1 MSQTIVRNWYN
12 HWRIQNMMTNNKWN
26 RLNRLNICDD
36 VLWAFTRALDALGLA
51 RRIWV
56 SPVGAEF
63 RKAVRHRGVVPV
75 VTVWAR

>member
-1 MSQTIVRNWYN
+1 
-12 HWRIQNMMTNNKWN
+12 
-26 RLNRLNICDD
+26 
-36 VLWAFTRALDALGLA
+36 LGLA

-75 VTVWAR
+75 VTVWARWPTQQGGWWQWRSDSAASGGLRSP